1 MPLKLPVGIQS
12 FEVIRTEGYYYV
24 DKTPFVKKLVDEG
37 KYYFLSRPRRFGK
50 SLFLDTLR
58 QAFLG
63 RRELFKGLYLENKW
77 DWSEKYP
84 VVYISFGAGVIK
96 SVKELDVTFEE
107 ILMEHEETYGIKLA
121 YPSLKGRFRE
131 LIKALYQ
138 KYNQKVVVLIDEYDK
153 PILDNIEDRQTAIT
167 IREEL
172 KNFYSVLKDADPY
185 LKFCFITGVSKFSKV
200 SLFSGLNNLEDI
212 SLSPSY
218 ATICG
223 YTQEELET
231 VFADRLQGVDLA
243 EVRRWYNGYNFLGEP
258 LYNPFDILLFLRD
271 KLFRPYWFE
280 TGTPSFLIKLIL
292 ERRLPI
298 PTLENLEV
306 GDEILESF
314 DVDRIYPETLLFQTG
329 YLTIKEVRQ
338 RRNILKYLLGWP
350 NLEVKVSF
358 NNYLL
363 NTFLEPYRKEKEL
376 DKVYEALEKNDLLAL
391 KEAFYSFFASIPHDW
406 YRKSEIQ
413 NYEGFYASVFY
424 AYFAALGVDVIVEDA
439 TSHGRLDMAVFFD
452 NRCYLFEFKVV
463 ELEPEGRALS
473 QLKAKKY
480 HEKYLSRCQELY
492 LIGVEFSCQ
501 ERNIVDFSW
510 EKVLA
515 KIKR

>member
-1 MPLKLPVGIQS
+1 MPRKLPVGIQS

-63 RRELFKGLYLENKW
+63 KRDLFKDLFLENNW
-77 DWSEKYP
+77 DWSKKYP

-96 SVKELDVTFEE
+96 SVEELNTTFEE
-107 ILMEHEETYGIKLA
+107 ILMEHQERYEISLT
-121 YPSLKGRFRE
+121 YPSLKGRFKE
-131 LIKALYQ
+131 LIKNLSQ
-138 KYNQKVVVLIDEYDK
+138 KYHQKVVVLVDEYDK
-153 PILDNIEDRQTAIT
+153 PILDQIENRETAIA

-172 KNFYSVLKDADPY
+172 KNFYAVLKDADPY

-200 SLFSGLNNLEDI
+200 SLFSGLNNLKDI
-212 SLSPSY
+212 TLHPSY

-223 YTQEELET
+223 YTQEEFET
-231 VFADRLQGVDLA
+231 VFADRLEGVDLA
-243 EVRRWYNGYNFLGEP
+243 EVRRWYNGYSFLGEP
-258 LYNPFDILLFLRD
+258 LYNPFDVLLFLD
-271 KLFRPYWFE
+271 SGLFRPYWFE

-292 ERRLPI
+292 ERGLPI

-306 GDEILESF
+306 GDELLENF
-314 DVDRIYPETLLFQTG
+314 DVDHIYPETLLFQTG
-329 YLTIKEVRQ
+329 YLTVKKVRQ
-338 RRNILKYLLGWP
+338 RRTILKYLLGWP

-363 NTFLEPYRKEKEL
+363 NTFLEPYRKEREL

-406 YRKSEIQ
+406 YRKSKIQ
-413 NYEGFYASVFY
+413 HYEGFYASVFY
-424 AYFAALGVDVIVEDA
+424 AYFAALGVDVFVEEP
-439 TSHGRLDMAVFFD
+439 TSHGRLDMAVLFED
-452 NRCYLFEFKVV
+452 RCYLFEFKVV
-463 ELEPEGRALS
+463 ELEPEGKALE
-473 QLKAKKY
+473 QLKAKGYHKKY
-480 HEKYLSRCQELY
+480 ATRCRKLY
-492 LIGVEFSCQ
+492 LVGVESSRRK
-501 ERNIVDFSW
+501 RNIVDVSW
-510 EKVLA
+510 EE
-515 KIKR
+515 ISY

>member
-1 MPLKLPVGIQS
+1 MPRKLPVGIQS

-63 RRELFKGLYLENKW
+63 KRELFEGLFLENNW
-77 DWSEKYP
+77 DWSKKYP
-84 VVYISFGAGVIK
+84 VIYISFGAGVIR
-96 SVKELDVTFEE
+96 SLEELQETISSILRRHERLYNLSLSERLLNKKFEE
-107 ILMEHEETYGIKLA
+107 LILD
-121 YPSLKGRFRE
+121 LKEKSGLRV
-131 LIKALYQ
+131 I
-138 KYNQKVVVLIDEYDK
+138 VLIDEYDK
-153 PILDNIEDRQTAIT
+153 PILDRIEDRETAIA

-172 KNFYSVLKDADPY
+172 KNFYAVLKDADPY

-212 SLSPSY
+212 TLSPSY

-231 VFADRLQGVDLA
+231 VFADRLKDVDLA

-292 ERRLPI
+292 ERRLPV
-298 PTLENLEV
+298 PSLENLEV

-338 RRNILKYLLGWP
+338 RRAVLKYLLGWP

-424 AYFAALGVDVIVEDA
+424 AYFAALGVDVIVEDV

-452 NRCYLFEFKVV
+452 ERCFLFEFKVV
-463 ELEPEGRALS
+463 S
-473 QLKAKKY
+473 
-480 HEKYLSRCQELY
+480 LSRRGGL
-492 LIGVEFSCQ
+492 FRS
-501 ERNIVDFSW
+501 
-510 EKVLA
+510 
-515 KIKR
+515 

>member
-1 MPLKLPVGIQS
+1 MPFKLPVGIQS

-63 RRELFKGLYLENKW
+63 KRELFKGLFLENNW
-77 DWSEKYP
+77 DWSKEYP

-96 SVKELDVTFEE
+96 DSSHLLARIREILRKHEGLYDVFLTNETIEGKFEE
-107 ILMEHEETYGIKLA
+107 LIQILSRKY
-121 YPSLKGRFRE
+121 R
-131 LIKALYQ
+131 Q
-138 KYNQKVVVLIDEYDK
+138 KTVVLIDEYDK
-153 PILDNIEDRQTAIT
+153 PILDRIEDRDKALA

-172 KNFYSVLKDADPY
+172 KNFYAVLKDADPY
-185 LKFCFITGVSKFSKV
+185 LKFVFITGVSKFSKV

-212 SLSPSY
+212 TLSPSY

-231 VFADRLQGVDLA
+231 VFADRLEGVDLA

-292 ERRLPI
+292 DRMLPI

-338 RRNILKYLLGWP
+338 RRAILKYLLGWP

-424 AYFAALGVDVIVEDA
+424 AYFAALGVDVSVEDV
-439 TSHGRLDMAVFFD
+439 TNHGRLDMAVLFD

-463 ELEPEGRALS
+463 ELEPEGKALE
-473 QLKAKKY
+473 QLKIKKC
-480 HEKYLSRCQELY
+480 HEKYLSQCQELY
-492 LIGVEFSCQ
+492 LIGVEFSK
-501 ERNIVDFSW
+501 EKRNIVGFEV
-510 EKVLA
+510 EKLY
-515 KIKR
+515 

>member
-1 MPLKLPVGIQS
+1 MPRKLPVGIQS
-12 FEVIRTEGYYYV
+12 FEVIRTEDYYYV

-63 RRELFKGLYLENKW
+63 KRELFEGLFLENNW
-77 DWSEKYP
+77 DWSKKYP
-84 VVYISFGAGVIK
+84 VIHISFGAGVIR
-96 SVKELDVTFEE
+96 SLEELQETISSILRRHERLYNLSLSEHLLNKKFEE
-107 ILMEHEETYGIKLA
+107 LILG
-121 YPSLKGRFRE
+121 LKEKSGLR
-131 LIKALYQ
+131 
-138 KYNQKVVVLIDEYDK
+138 VVVLIDEYDK
-153 PILDNIEDRQTAIT
+153 PILDRIEDQETAIA

-172 KNFYSVLKDADPY
+172 KNFYAVLKDADPY

-212 SLSPSY
+212 TLSPSY

-231 VFADRLQGVDLA
+231 VFADRLEGVDLA

-292 ERRLPI
+292 ERRLPV
-298 PTLENLEV
+298 PSLENLEV

-338 RRNILKYLLGWP
+338 RRAVLKYLLGWP

-424 AYFAALGVDVIVEDA
+424 AYFAALGVDVIVEDV

-452 NRCYLFEFKVV
+452 ERCFLFEFKVV

-473 QLKAKKY
+473 QLKAKGY
-480 HEKYLSRCQELY
+480 HEKYLSKCQELY
-492 LIGVEFSCQ
+492 LIGVEFSK
-501 ERNIVDFSW
+501 EKRNIVDFSW
-510 EKVLA
+510 ERV
-515 KIKR
+515 